1 MLCVFVHNGTFT
13 TLPSTLLGVTTI
25 ASLAIEL
32 DPELWDHDRRFTLIQ
47 IGITDTD
54 PDAIRVKEKD

>member
-1 MLCVFVHNGTFT
+1 
-13 TLPSTLLGVTTI
+13 
-25 ASLAIEL
+25 LAIEL